1 MGVDFQLE
9 AKIGDFECNWV
20 TAGVETF
27 WGSGSIAIGVA
38 RVLYNKIIA
47 MKLPIGRYILIVKNM
62 HTPYAY
68 PEKMTNIFSLF
79 LYNIAYLVKVTWQKV
94 RNYF

>member
-27 WGSGSIAIGVA
+27 WGSGGLGIGVA
-38 RVLYNKIIA
+38 RVYYNKIITVN
-47 MKLPIGRYILIVKNM
+47 LL
-62 HTPYAY
+62 
-68 PEKMTNIFSLF
+68 NIT
-79 LYNIAYLVKVTWQKV
+79 Y
-94 RNYF
+94 

>member
-27 WGSGSIAIGVA
+27 WGSGSLTIGVA

-47 MKLPIGRYILIVKNM
+47 MKLPTIIY
-62 HTPYAY
+62 
-68 PEKMTNIFSLF
+68 
-79 LYNIAYLVKVTWQKV
+79 
-94 RNYF
+94 